1 MISKQ
6 TRDLLGLV
14 LDDPV
19 ILSLAPRLG
28 TIDANTDAVRIVE
41 SLKAY
46 VIERQLGPRGGAY
59 VDATRRQLE
68 TIAIATCAA
77 GLSQTALRHQSSR

>member
-1 MISKQ
+1 MQIVDCIVSLGHGSVKQ

-41 SLKAY
+41 SLRAY
-46 VIERQLGPRGGAY
+46 VIHGCFKRYKGGS
-59 VDATRRQLE
+59 T
-68 TIAIATCAA
+68 
-77 GLSQTALRHQSSR
+77 